1 MKNVKRASALVVV
14 LVLLSASLNHAGG
27 QNQPEDNM
35 ETFFDSSVPS
45 IRIQVNATAK
55 TKPTQNITFILN
67 LSREGE
73 GEVFAEHFNFSVYG
87 FLRGQNKTLMTSISD
102 RNFPLGTRQYQ
113 RTFKVPENVWD
124 VAFGEISLAYT
135 VKYMVGPGWQVM
147 PYNITVGFTMTK
159 IENVYLK
166 LLEEQLINMRSTLDE
181 LNQTFR
187 ECFGKNLTINE
198 LLSLNQTF
206 WQFKQEYEALK
217 GVKSELES
225 TRTAV
230 VFLAVVAVFFVATTA
245 YLVLRRPKSY
255 W

>member
-1 MKNVKRASALVVV
+1 MKSFEKASTLVAV
-14 LVLLSASLNHAGG
+14 LILLSASLNLAGA
-27 QNQPEDNM
+27 QTQPEESM
-35 ETFFDSSVPS
+35 KTFFDSSVPS
-45 IRIQVNATAK
+45 IKIQVNATAE
-55 TKPTQNITFILN
+55 TKPTQNITFLLN
-67 LSREGE
+67 LLGE
-73 GEVFAEHFNFSVYG
+73 GEVFVEHFNFSVYG

-102 RNFPLGTRQYQ
+102 QNFPLGTKQYQ
-113 RTFKVPENVWD
+113 RTFSVPENIWD
-124 VAFGEISLAYT
+124 VAYGEISLAYT
-135 VKYMVGPGWQVM
+135 VKYPVGPGWQVM

-166 LLEEQLINMRSTLDE
+166 LLEEQLINIRSTLNE
-181 LNQTFR
+181 LNQTFH
-187 ECFGKNLTINE
+187 ECFGKNLTLDE

-206 WQFKQEYEALK
+206 WQVKQEYESLK

-255 W
+255 L